1 MSELNEQNT
10 TINLFVCCSTAV
22 GCAGG
27 FPYLIGGKYAED
39 YGLVEESCNP
49 YTGIVTGH
57 CVTEPTCERHYSTA
71 YQYVGGYYGAY
82 VLLSKISVTC

>member
-1 MSELNEQNT
+1 MFLFCPSWMQGT
-10 TINLFVCCSTAV
+10 TVKLFPAAV
-22 GCAGG
+22 DCAGG

-49 YTGIVTGH
+49 YTGNVSGH
-57 CVTEPTCERHYSTA
+57 CTTDATCQRHYSTA

-82 VLLSKISVTC
+82 VFLLMIPVTC